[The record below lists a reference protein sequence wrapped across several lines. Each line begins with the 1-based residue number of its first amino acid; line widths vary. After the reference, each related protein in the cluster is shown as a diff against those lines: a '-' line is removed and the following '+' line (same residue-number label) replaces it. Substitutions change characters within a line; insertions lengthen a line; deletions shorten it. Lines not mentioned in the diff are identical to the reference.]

1 MKYVLLGSISPSWLG
16 KQAERLKKSNE
27 KLKQLGIKQ
36 DAVRISTGFYY
47 MVFQKRIWK
56 HSDAASFWR
65 SGNTEDNKKRIKI
78 LKYLNRVLRNISDIT
93 YADIITPYI

>member
-1 MKYVLLGSISPSWLG
+1 MLFFIRRGSTTLLKRLMLQVQNQYWVLLY
-16 KQAERLKKSNE
+16 
-27 KLKQLGIKQ
+27 GI
-36 DAVRISTGFYY
+36 
-47 MVFQKRIWK
+47 QKRIWQ
-56 HSDAASFWR
+56 HSDTGGFWR

>member
-1 MKYVLLGSISPSWLG
+1 
-16 KQAERLKKSNE
+16 
-27 KLKQLGIKQ
+27 
-36 DAVRISTGFYY
+36 
-47 MVFQKRIWK
+47 MVFQKRIWQ
-56 HSDAASFWR
+56 HSDTAGFWR